1 MMVFFT
7 FTHIY
12 ILIGINPNK
21 VGVEVTNMKN
31 SYFRSFLIFEKEDP
45 GFGDEMEPSGYVKL
59 EGRDGKGKLLAT
71 VQNLKEGAGKILYKL
86 YLIHCTSR
94 QSKAVQVGYI
104 PIQKGRGELKW
115 EFDIGNVA
123 ESGIPIHD
131 FNVAI
136 VVAEHKDRENI
147 NVICPMAAYK
157 GDKVSWRGKVL
168 TKKQDNGSSGA
179 ELKEKGTVPM
189 PSELQEKGTVPMPSE
204 LQEKGTIPMS
214 SQFQEKGIEPLPSE
228 LKEKSTT
235 PMSLE
240 FQEETTVPPKES
252 EFDEEIIK
260 KYDAF
265 DFNEISLED
274 KNEIQENVSDTD
286 IMEETFEKGNNNL
299 DEPAQEYE
307 DLNIAAEAKNVEQQ
321 VNNQFIN
328 NQINSNVGPEK
339 CFCPQGPHTVG
350 VNPCINCYVKNF
362 QNPQVPRNPQV
373 SQNLRAAQDID
384 IGENIERMKKSFD
397 KYFNVFD
404 PFNSKRR
411 DYKWWKV
418 DNPVN
423 LNNILYQCN
432 IRSPLLFN
440 PSVMMAHFKFRH
452 LSIGLYTD
460 RLKRREYLVCGIPGV
475 FGIDVKPFGDM
486 CKWIQ
491 LEGNV
496 HKYGAFGYWV
506 VYIDP
511 KTGKFLN
518 A

>member
-7 FTHIY
+7 FINIY

-21 VGVEVTNMKN
+21 VGVVVTNLKN

-86 YLIHCTSR
+86 YLMHCTGR
-94 QSKAVQVGYI
+94 QSNTVQVGYI
-104 PIQKGRGELKW
+104 PIQRGRGELKW
-115 EFDIGNVA
+115 DFDIDNVA
-123 ESGIPIHD
+123 ESGVSIHD

-168 TKKQDNGSSGA
+168 TKRQDNGSNGA
-179 ELKEKGTVPM
+179 ELQGKGIEPLSSELKEKSTVPM
-189 PSELQEKGTVPMPSE
+189 SSEL
-204 LQEKGTIPMS
+204 
-214 SQFQEKGIEPLPSE
+214 QEKGIEPLSSE
-228 LKEKSTT
+228 LKEKSTI
-235 PMSLE
+235 PMPLE
-240 FQEETTVPPKES
+240 FQEETTVPPKEA
-252 EFDEEIIK
+252 ELDEEIIK
-260 KYDAF
+260 KHDAF
-265 DFNEISLED
+265 EFNEISLEYQ
-274 KNEIQENVSDTD
+274 NAIQENVSDTD
-286 IMEETFEKGNNNL
+286 IMEETFEKDNNDL
-299 DEPAQEYE
+299 DDVTKENE
-307 DLNIAAEAKNVEQQ
+307 DLNIVTEAKNVEQQ
-321 VNNQFIN
+321 VNNKIN
-328 NQINSNVGPEK
+328 DNQINSNVEPQN

-362 QNPQVPRNPQV
+362 QNPLVNQNPQTFLNSQV
-373 SQNLRAAQDID
+373 SQNLRPTQDTD

-397 KYFNVFD
+397 KYFSVFD

-460 RLKRREYLVCGIPGV
+460 RLKGREYLVCGIPGV
-475 FGIDVKPFGDM
+475 YGIDAKPFGDM

-511 KTGKFLN
+511 KTGKFLI

>member
-21 VGVEVTNMKN
+21 VGVVVTNLKN

-86 YLIHCTSR
+86 YIIHCTER
-94 QSKAVQVGYI
+94 QANTVQVGYI
-104 PIQKGRGELKW
+104 PIQRGRGELKW
-115 EFDIGNVA
+115 EYDIDNVA
-123 ESGIPIHD
+123 ESGVSIHD
-131 FNVAI
+131 FNVAV
-136 VVAEHKDRENI
+136 VVAEDKDRDNKDI
-147 NVICPMAAYK
+147 ICPMAAYK
-157 GDKVSWRGKVL
+157 GDKVRWRGKAFS
-168 TKKQDNGSSGA
+168 KRQENGSIIA
-179 ELKEKGTVPM
+179 ELKEKRTVPM
-189 PSELQEKGTVPMPSE
+189 SLG
-204 LQEKGTIPMS
+204 
-214 SQFQEKGIEPLPSE
+214 
-228 LKEKSTT
+228 LKET
-235 PMSLE
+235 
-240 FQEETTVPPKES
+240 

-260 KYDAF
+260 KHDAF
-265 DFNEISLED
+265 DFNEINLKD
-274 KNEIQENVSDTD
+274 KNEIKENVSDTD
-286 IMEETFEKGNNNL
+286 IMEETYEKDNNL
-299 DEPAQEYE
+299 DGLAQENE
-307 DLNIAAEAKNVEQQ
+307 DLNIVTEAKNVEQQ
-321 VNNQFIN
+321 VNNQ
-328 NQINSNVGPEK
+328 INSNVRPEN
-339 CFCPQGPHTVG
+339 CFCPQGSQTVG
-350 VNPCINCYVKNF
+350 ANPCINCYVKNF
-362 QNPQVPRNPQV
+362 QNPEVA
-373 SQNLRAAQDID
+373 QNKD
-384 IGENIERMKKSFD
+384 IGQNIERMKKSFD

-440 PSVMMAHFKFRH
+440 PSVMMAHFKFRY
-452 LSIGLYTD
+452 LSIGLYSD

-475 FGIDVKPFGDM
+475 FGIDTKPFGDM